1 MFRCVSRQAAE
12 GGFPCPCR
20 GGEYER
26 DQLHR
31 FIRSFSPKRL
41 CLFARYFCCSPF
53 HPLRNTATMSVQSED
68 FLALLAAYRIE
79 PLVIDFDTPIA
90 DAAAA

>member
-1 MFRCVSRQAAE
+1 MFRCVSRQAAK

-31 FIRSFSPKRL
+31 FIRSFSPKRF

-53 HPLRNTATMSVQSED
+53 HPLRNTATLSVRTED

>member
-1 MFRCVSRQAAE
+1 MS
-12 GGFPCPCR
+12 
-20 GGEYER
+20 
-26 DQLHR
+26 
-31 FIRSFSPKRL
+31 
-41 CLFARYFCCSPF
+41 AR
-53 HPLRNTATMSVQSED
+53 TED